1 MQVET
6 DQILSKM
13 DAGFTKI
20 HTRLDTI
27 VEQTQNRQLGCIAR
41 FSTIEANI
49 AVKNALNGASEAKK
63 AQRVA
68 FQMWLTRGA
77 LMAIILGMGT
87 IIWKIFLGHID
98 LVMK

>member
-27 VEQTQNRQLGCIAR
+27 VEQTQSRQLGCIAR
-41 FSTIEANI
+41 FSTIESNI
-49 AVKNALNGASEAKK
+49 AIKNALNGVSEAKK
-63 AQRVA
+63 AQRAA
-68 FQMWLTRGA
+68 FQTWLTRGA
-77 LMAIILGMGT
+77 LMAVILGMGT
-87 IIWKIFLGHID
+87 IIWKIFVGHID
-98 LVMK
+98 LVAK

>member
-49 AVKNALNGASEAKK
+49 AVKNALNGVSAEKK

-68 FQMWLTRGA
+68 FQTWLTRGA
-77 LMAIILGMGT
+77 LFAVIMGVATIL
-87 IIWKIFLGHID
+87 WKIFLGHID
-98 LVMK
+98 LVAK